1 MKKAICITVCL
12 LSLLLLC
19 SCKPKEQ
26 NDMGNNDKNTLI
38 FINGV
43 KDADV
48 WILPQTQEN
57 MKTSLWG
64 TATLSDVR
72 TGESRKAP
80 LCEPGDGGLYII
92 RMIDTD
98 GFFYSVSGVSLE
110 AGMTLHIR
118 SDDSNGVSLDVKDK
132 NGKLQNTYKVFS
144 AKL

>member
-1 MKKAICITVCL
+1 M
-12 LSLLLLC
+12 
-19 SCKPKEQ
+19 E
-26 NDMGNNDKNTLI
+26 NNDKKTLI
-38 FINGV
+38 FINSV